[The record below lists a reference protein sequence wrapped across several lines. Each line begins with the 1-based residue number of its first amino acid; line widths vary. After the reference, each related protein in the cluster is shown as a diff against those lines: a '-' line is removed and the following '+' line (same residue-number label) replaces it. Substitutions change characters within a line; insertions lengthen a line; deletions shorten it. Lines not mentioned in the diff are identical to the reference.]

1 MLGDMAMRGRVFSGG
16 DLLQISMPMGGLGAG
31 CVGFNGVGGLQ
42 DFSIRNRP
50 ERTGIQDGHG
60 FTQAAFA
67 LLRVG
72 VDEPVTRL
80 VEGPFP
86 PEKIYQQGLKA
97 QGLREGGHEG
107 LPRFESCRFLG
118 SYPFGRVELKDPF
131 IPLEVSIEAFNPFVP
146 GDATASG
153 LPCAI
158 LDYHFA
164 NQKSEPITFEFS
176 YHLSHP
182 VFPDGVGAE
191 EAAPNRV
198 IEDRGVFFSSTGD
211 PCSER
216 FGSASVSVIGHAAS
230 VKGVWYRGGWFDGIS
245 ALWREVSDGC
255 FRPNDGQFQS
265 GPTDRAGGSDM
276 EGSSGRLGGSVL
288 VRIELQPE
296 QTLTVPVAICWHFPN
311 VGMVQPPADDE
322 GSPCCGNR
330 PAAWHPWYTSIW
342 KDAREVEAY
351 VSEHYESLRTR
362 TEGFRDAL
370 FASTVPTEVLD
381 AVSANLGILK
391 SPTVLR
397 QANGNIWGW
406 EGCFT
411 DRGCCHGSCD
421 HVWNYAQSMP
431 HLFPDLERTL
441 RRQELG
447 RSMDARGH
455 VDFRSALPD
464 GPTAHTFRS
473 AADGQLGGI
482 LKVYREWQISGDSE
496 WLDEFYPL
504 AKRSLDYCIQTWD
517 PDFKGVLS
525 EPHHNTYDIEFWGPD
540 GMCNTLYWAA
550 LVAQEAMAA
559 HLGLSDDAKVYRELA
574 RLCAANLRIALFNG
588 EYFIQRVEWE
598 NLRDQSVRNAIEHQ
612 GAAETPERRLLR
624 LEGPKYQYG
633 SGCLSDGVIGLWM
646 AELYGLDVAPLRPE
660 MRSHLEAVHRHNFR
674 KDLSRHACTQRPGFA
689 MGREGGLLVC
699 SWPNGG
705 KPTLPFPY
713 SDEVFT
719 GIEYQVASHLILEGM
734 VEQGLEIVSAV
745 RDRYDGRTRN
755 PWDEY
760 ECGSYY
766 ARAMASYA
774 LLQAFSGFRYSAV
787 TKTVWFDPKS
797 TSRPFRCFFATST
810 GFGLASLTKRSF
822 TIALTE
828 GRLRVDR
835 LLLGSQD
842 GRQGFDWGVTV
853 KAGKARRLSIT

>member
-1 MLGDMAMRGRVFSGG
+1 MA
-16 DLLQISMPMGGLGAG
+16 
-31 CVGFNGVGGLQ
+31 
-42 DFSIRNRP
+42 
-50 ERTGIQDGHG
+50 DGHG

-67 LLRVG
+67 LLRV
-72 VDEPVTRL
+72 DNERPVTRL

-86 PEKIYQQGLKA
+86 REKIYQQGLKA

-107 LPRFESCRFLG
+107 LPRFQSCRFLG
-118 SYPFGRVELKDPF
+118 GYPFGRVELEDPL
-131 IPLEVSIEAFNPFVP
+131 IPLEVSVEAFNPFVP
-146 GDATASG
+146 GDAVVSG

-158 LDYHFA
+158 LEYGFV
-164 NQKSEPITFEFS
+164 NRTSRSIPLEFS

-182 VFPDGVGAE
+182 VFPDGAGAE
-191 EAAPNRV
+191 KAAPNQV
-198 IEDRGVFFSSTGD
+198 IADRGVFFSSSGD
-211 PCSER
+211 PSSDR
-216 FGSASVSVIGHAAS
+216 FGSAAVSVIGHSAS

-245 ALWREVSDGC
+245 ALWREVSEGC
-255 FRPNDGQFQS
+255 FRPNDGHFRA
-265 GPTDRAGGSDM
+265 GTADRAGGSDM
-276 EGSSGRLGGSVL
+276 DGSSGRLGGSVL
-288 VRIELQPE
+288 VRAELEPGAS
-296 QTLTVPVAICWHFPN
+296 LKIPVLICWHFPN
-311 VGMVQPPADDE
+311 VALVQPSAQEAE
-322 GSPCCGNR
+322 GSCCGEQ
-330 PAAWHPWYTSIW
+330 PAAWHPFYTSIW

-351 VSEHYESLRTR
+351 VWEHYTDLRTR

-370 FASTVPTEVLD
+370 FASTLPPVVLD

-441 RRQELG
+441 RRQELE
-447 RSMDARGH
+447 RSMDERGH

-482 LKVYREWQISGDSE
+482 LKVYREWQISGDKD
-496 WLDEFYPL
+496 LLTEFYPL
-504 AKRSLDYCIQTWD
+504 VKRSLDFCIETWD
-517 PDFKGVLS
+517 PDLKGILS

-550 LVAQEAMAA
+550 LVAQEEMAA
-559 HLGLSDDAKVYRELA
+559 YLGLDEDGKMYRELA
-574 RLCAANLRIALFNG
+574 RLCAANLRIALFDG

-598 NLRDQSVRNAIEHQ
+598 HLRDQSFRNAIE
-612 GAAETPERRLLR
+612 GDAMETPESRLLR
-624 LEGPKYQYG
+624 MEGPKYQYG

-646 AELYGLDVAPLRPE
+646 AELYGLEVTPLRVE
-660 MRSHLEAVHRHNFR
+660 MRSHLKAVHQYNFR
-674 KDLSRHACTQRPGFA
+674 MDLSQHACTQRPGYA

-699 SWPNGG
+699 SWPKGG

-734 VEQGLEIVSAV
+734 VEEGLEIVAAV
-745 RDRYDGRTRN
+745 RGRYDGRARN

-774 LLQAFSGFRYSAV
+774 LLQAYSGFRYSAV
-787 TKTVWFDPKS
+787 SGTVWFNPKVE
-797 TSRPFRCFFATST
+797 TRPFRCFFATAT
-810 GFGLASLTKRSF
+810 GFGVASLTGKSF
-822 TIALTE
+822 TVTLTE
-828 GRLRVDR
+828 GRLKVDR
-835 LLLGSQD
+835 LCLGSNESEQV
-842 GRQGFDWGVTV
+842 FEWGVTV
-853 KAGKARRLSIT
+853 IAGRARRLSITSQQK